1 MDEGERERERERRKG
16 AAGAMAGHAPA
27 RDKTTTG
34 FAATCSLL
42 SQFLKEK
49 KGGLQGLGGLAM
61 APAPAAGKATLALPC
76 NLLRSVQLQS
86 CVCTKLSQ

>member
-1 MDEGERERERERRKG
+1 VDEGERERERRKG

-76 NLLRSVQLQS
+76 NLLGCSSQFS
-86 CVCTKLSQ
+86 HPCTVN